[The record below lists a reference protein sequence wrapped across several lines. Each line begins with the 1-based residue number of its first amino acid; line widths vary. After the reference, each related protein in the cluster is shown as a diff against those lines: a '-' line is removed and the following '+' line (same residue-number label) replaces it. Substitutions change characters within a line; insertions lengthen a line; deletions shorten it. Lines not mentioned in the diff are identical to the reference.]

1 MTSFDKI
8 IGYENE
14 KKELMRIADMLK
26 NPKHYEKLGAKLQRG
41 LLLDGNPGTGKTL
54 MANALIEASGRKAFI
69 CRKDKSNGSFV
80 EHIVEIFEEA
90 KKNEPSI
97 VLLDDMDKFANE
109 DDDHKNAEEYV
120 TLQSCIDGVKD
131 SNVFVVATTNDIR
144 ALPDSLIRAG
154 RFDQIIYIE
163 RPEFNDAVKI
173 IKHYLKGKQIMSDI
187 DPDYIAKLMC
197 RKSCATIESVINQ
210 AATIAG
216 FERCDKIQ
224 LSHFLEAAS
233 DNVFCRNQFSR
244 CTKSINLSDVNSTLS
259 EIVYHEAGHVVVNEI
274 INPESVMLV
283 AVGDAKGY
291 TSYFPGFAEDDV
303 RQGEF
308 EIIASLGGIAAVEQV
323 YGRKGLG
330 CSRDLDEAQRQINWY
345 LRDYGK
351 YGFGFVS
358 VSERRAYSETS
369 LNNREIATSAFLEA
383 YYEKTKKIIALNRE
397 FLEKIAAEL
406 AEKKILTMYDI
417 QRIKKNCHIKEVNV
431 L

>member
-1 MTSFDKI
+1 MKAFDKI

-14 KKELMRIADMLK
+14 KKDLMRIADILK
-26 NPKHYEKLGAKLQRG
+26 NPEHYEKLGAKLQRG

-69 CRKDKSNGSFV
+69 CRKDKPNGSFV
-80 EHIVEIFEEA
+80 SHIVETFEKA
-90 KKNEPSI
+90 KQNAPSI

-109 DDDHKNAEEYV
+109 DDNHKNAEEYV

-154 RFDQIIYIE
+154 RFDQIIYIG

-173 IKHYLKGKQIMSDI
+173 IKHYLKDKQIMSDI

-233 DNVFCRNQFSR
+233 GNVFCRNQFSR
-244 CTKSINLSDVNSTLS
+244 CTKSINLSDVNSMLS

-274 INPESVMLV
+274 INPESVTLV
-283 AVGDAKGY
+283 AIGDRSGY
-291 TSYFPGFAEDDV
+291 TSHFPGFAEDDI
-303 RQGEF
+303 RED
-308 EIIASLGGIAAVEQV
+308 EANIITLLGGIAAVEQV
-323 YGRKGLG
+323 YGRKGFG
-330 CSRDLDEAQRQINWY
+330 GSRDLSDAQRQLDWF
-345 LRDYGK
+345 LRDFGK
-351 YGFGFVS
+351 YGFGFIS
-358 VSERRAYSETS
+358 CPDRRASSERIQE
-369 LNNREIATSAFLEA
+369 NREIVTAALMES
-383 YYEKTKKIIALNRE
+383 YYEKTKKIIAQNRE
-397 FLEKIAAEL
+397 FLERVATEL

-417 QRIKKNCHIKEVNV
+417 QRIKSKCKIREVNV